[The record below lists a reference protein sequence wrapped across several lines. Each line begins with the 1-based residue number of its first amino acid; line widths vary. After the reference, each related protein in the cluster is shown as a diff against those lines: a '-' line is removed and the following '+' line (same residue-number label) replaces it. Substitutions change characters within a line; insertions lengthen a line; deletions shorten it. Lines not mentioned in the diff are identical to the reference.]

1 MKALAPTDLAFFDHA
16 SVRIQQRVVVPAD
29 PTRVFAALADPSG
42 WTRWFPGMYEA
53 AWTSAGVAGLGAE
66 RLVKL
71 RLYGH
76 FVERMIAWEPGRR
89 FAFTMVGTTSP
100 MARALAE
107 DYRLT
112 GNPDGTTTLDW
123 CMATEPTML
132 GRIAMPAMKPIMRRM
147 FGKAGAGLAAYLQA
161 HDAA

>member
-1 MKALAPTDLAFFDHA
+1 MKTLPATDLLFFDTA
-16 SVRIQQRVVVPAD
+16 PVCIQQRFIIPAD
-29 PTRVFAALADPSG
+29 PVRVFAALADPTG
-42 WTRWFPGMYEA
+42 WPQWFPNMYEA
-53 AWTSAGVAGLGAE
+53 AWTTPAVAQLGAE

-76 FVERMIAWEPGRR
+76 FVERMIAWEPGQR

-107 DYRLT
+107 DYKLT

-123 CMATEPTML
+123 CMATEPSTL
-132 GRIAMPAMKPIMRRM
+132 GRVVMPAMKPIMRRM
-147 FGKAGAGLAAYLQA
+147 FAKAGAGLAAYLTPTT
-161 HDAA
+161 

>member
-1 MKALAPTDLAFFDHA
+1 MKPLAPTDLAFFDSA
-16 SVRIQQRVVVPAD
+16 PVRLQATAIIPAD
-29 PTRVFAALADPSG
+29 PVRVFAALADPDG

-53 AWTSAGVAGLGAE
+53 AWTSTEVACVGAE

-71 RLYGH
+71 KVYGH
-76 FVERMIAWEPGRR
+76 FVERIIAWEPGQR
-89 FAFTMVGTTSP
+89 FAFTMVGSTSP

-107 DYRLT
+107 DYRLSA
-112 GNPDGTTTLDW
+112 NPDGTTTIAW
-123 CMATEPTML
+123 CMATTPSTL
-132 GRIAMPAMKPIMRRM
+132 GRLVMPAMKPIMRRM